1 MLADTG
7 ESAIYYDKK
16 FDELSA
22 SANFNIAEMQ
32 SVYAM
37 ADELHVAEKCPIAA
51 DQLASRRGIEVGH
64 IFNFGEKYSK
74 AMEASVTGPAGEKLY
89 PNMGSYGIGVSR
101 LVAAIIEA
109 SHDANGIIWPKAV
122 APFQVMLINLKA
134 GDAAC
139 DKLCEEIYEKFCSKN
154 VEILYDDSK
163 TSVGQ
168 KFSVADLIGIP
179 TQVVVGPK
187 GAANRVAEVKD
198 RASGEK
204 KEVAVSNL

>member
-1 MLADTG
+1 VLADTG

-22 SANFNIAEMQ
+22 GANFNIAEMQ

-37 ADELHVAEKCPIAA
+37 ADEMHDIEKCPIAA
-51 DQLASRRGIEVGH
+51 NHLASKRGIEVGH

-74 AMEASVTGPAGEKLY
+74 AMEACVTGPAGEKIY

-109 SHDANGIIWPKAV
+109 SHDDNGIIWPESV
-122 APFQVMLINLKA
+122 APFQVMLINLKP

-139 DKLCEEIYEKFCSKN
+139 DKLCEELYQDYLGKN
-154 VEILYDDSK
+154 IEVLYDDTK
-163 TSVGQ
+163 TSIGQ
-168 KFSVADLIGIP
+168 KFSVADLIGVP

-187 GAANRVAEVKD
+187 GAVNRKVEIKNRV
-198 RASGEK
+198 SGEK
-204 KEVAVSNL
+204 TELAV